1 MLRLLYLVF
10 SLLGLC
16 WKDCDV
22 NGSSTQADAYQG
34 VINELL
40 SRSESSRRRSPAIG
54 SSVDRPF
61 RLTYTFSLIDV
72 IELDQI
78 NQLMTVLAYVQI
90 NWTDAELWWN
100 ATEYG
105 NTTDVLLDASSI
117 WTPKILVLTGAKDSQ
132 FLEFNQELLV
142 SSNGEVMAA
151 ISRYITFRCEIH
163 FMNYPFDSQ
172 SCSFGLT
179 YFTVRLN
186 WPVEIHMRNISIQY
200 KDYAKAGEWKMIGN
214 DEVLY
219 KDANGYEFPM
229 YTFIVKRQSVYYVIT
244 AVFPMVLT
252 SVMIPLVFLIPTKTG
267 EKISYLVTMFTSTA
281 IFLSYISNVMPR
293 NLSVLPY
300 LAALLIEVMCE
311 GLAAVL
317 ATLWVIN
324 MSESADHS
332 DRQLFTKS
340 KVLPQHMG
348 EEVDSKNEEKSH
360 LNDVIIQERRDD
372 VKMHHRR
379 YIRRVDRSLFVIFA
393 SFQLVYLSV
402 LFGAT
407 GWIQ

>member
-1 MLRLLYLVF
+1 MLRLPYLVF
-10 SLLGLC
+10 SLLVLC
-16 WKDCDV
+16 WKGCDV
-22 NGSSTQADAYQG
+22 IVSSNQADAYEGIIYQ
-34 VINELL
+34 LL

-61 RLTYTFSLIDV
+61 RLTYILNLIDV
-72 IELDQI
+72 IDLDQI

-90 NWTDAELWWN
+90 YWTDAGLSWN
-100 ATEYG
+100 ATDYG
-105 NTTDVLLDASSI
+105 NTTDVLLDASYV
-117 WTPKILVLTGAKDSQ
+117 WTPKISVLTGAKESQ
-132 FLEFNQELLV
+132 FLDLNQELLV
-142 SSNGEVMAA
+142 SSNGEVTVAMN
-151 ISRYITFRCEIH
+151 RYITFRCEIQ
-163 FMNYPFDSQ
+163 FKNYPFDSQ
-172 SCSFGLT
+172 SCSFGLNYYT
-179 YFTVRLN
+179 KHNKWSVENHMNNLSFLLN
-186 WPVEIHMRNISIQY
+186 DY
-200 KDYAKAGEWKMIGN
+200 KKAGEWKVVGY
-214 DEVLY
+214 DEALY
-219 KDANGYEFPM
+219 QDANGFKFPK

-293 NLSVLPY
+293 NLYSLPY

-324 MSESADHS
+324 MSDIADH
-332 DRQLFTKS
+332 
-340 KVLPQHMG
+340 VIMG
-348 EEVDSKNEEKSH
+348 EEVDSKNEKSH
-360 LNDVIIQERRDD
+360 LKDVIIQERRDD
-372 VKMHHRR
+372 VKMQHRR
-379 YIRRVDRSLFVIFA
+379 YIRRVDRSLFIIFA